1 MTEPVL
7 LHESIVDAS
16 EIDSLGHL
24 NVRYYVARA
33 RKASHA
39 LLKQTGI
46 TLQEGEVV
54 RWTDSFNRFHRE
66 QFEGARLQTY
76 GGFIPSEGTEDESQG
91 LSRAYF
97 EIRNPD
103 SKTLAASFVVSMNIV
118 NSVGQVVSD
127 PDPIQMSQS
136 SKQYIA
142 LPTHGAPRTLSLKEP
157 DTVTLE
163 QIEAIT
169 HEGSTPD
176 MMSGRRECI
185 VLPEDCDAEGRLNE
199 DVDLM
204 HVLHRPQPGQDL
216 TDMGPPILKDDQGRR
231 FSWAMLETRSFRC
244 QRPAENDVVIS
255 IGADLSTGEKWRYT
269 RRWMFSKKS
278 GVLLSVNDSIGICI
292 DLDARKSIVIP
303 PALKSTIEANCLPQ
317 FL

>member
-1 MTEPVL
+1 MPEPVL

-24 NVRYYVARA
+24 NVRFYVARA

-39 LLKQTGI
+39 LLKLAGI
-46 TLQEGEVV
+46 TLQEGEAV
-54 RWTDSFNRFHRE
+54 RWTDTFNRFHRE

-76 GGFIPSEGTEDESQG
+76 GGFIPSDGIENESPG

-103 SKTLAASFVVSMNIV
+103 SKTLAASFVVSMHIV
-118 NSVGQVVSD
+118 DSAGQVVND
-127 PDPIQMSQS
+127 LDRIQLSQRS
-136 SKQYIA
+136 EQFIP
-142 LPTHGAPRTLSLKEP
+142 LPTHGAPRTLSLSDP
-157 DTVTLE
+157 SGVTFE
-163 QIEAIT
+163 QIEAIV
-169 HEGSTPD
+169 HKHPTPD
-176 MMSGRRECI
+176 MMICRREFLI
-185 VLPEDCDAEGRLNE
+185 LPEDCDAEGRLKE

-204 HVLHRPQPGQDL
+204 HVLHRLQPGQNL
-216 TDMGPPILKDDQGRR
+216 ADMGPTILKDNQGRR

-244 QRPAENDVVIS
+244 QRPAANDTAIS
-255 IGADLSTGEKWRYT
+255 LGADLSTGEKWRYS
-269 RRWMFSKKS
+269 RRWMFAKES
-278 GVLLSVNDSIGICI
+278 GLLLAVQDSVGICI

-303 PALKSTIEANCLPQ
+303 AALKSTIEANCLPQ